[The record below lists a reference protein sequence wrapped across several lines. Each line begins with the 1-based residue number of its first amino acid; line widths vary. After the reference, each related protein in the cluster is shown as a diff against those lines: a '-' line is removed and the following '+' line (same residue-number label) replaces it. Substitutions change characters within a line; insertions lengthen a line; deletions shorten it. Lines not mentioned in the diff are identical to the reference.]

1 MLVFRHPT
9 AEGEGKR
16 LPMQHLFCKPVA
28 TANQSTSPDNVHK
41 SEIGVRQKS
50 SFYRN
55 ADDNRYIVQLGKPP
69 TVSGYE
75 WIPRWDWKS

>member
-1 MLVFRHPT
+1 MPVFRHPT

-16 LPMQHLFCKPVA
+16 LPLQHLFCKPVA
-28 TANQSTSPDNVHK
+28 TANQSTSPDNAHK
-41 SEIGVRQKS
+41 SGIGVRRKS

-55 ADDNRYIVQLGKPP
+55 ADGNRYIVQFGKPP

-75 WIPRWDWKS
+75 RIPTWDLES